1 MESEIMN
8 KTKPILCF
16 LMTFLFTLVFS
27 YSQKIETKDGV
38 RIIHN
43 EKGGVWG
50 KNLKVSLKLI
60 RTIGGVDV
68 EDENLAFYSP
78 EDMAMD
84 TQGKIYIL
92 DSGNHRIQIFS
103 PKGKYLATFGRLG
116 QGPGEFQHPFS
127 IDIDSKG
134 HLYILDRWN
143 NRIQVLTP
151 EGKADRTMPLISDR
165 SGKVRCVK
173 PGLMAI
179 GGLTGTGWV
188 RAKEMKPPKLIQVL
202 DLEGNVKQEFGEML
216 DFGDRLGTWYAN
228 WLYFDVDR
236 EGYFYLSFNRQNRI
250 EKYSPEGRLLWRADR
265 VLNYSLKPQEEYG
278 IYFGA
283 LGKAPG
289 SPPVSQG
296 IAADEKGRVWV
307 LTMNRQWKKEE
318 QSYSTLSP
326 ERGVIERKEGK
337 EVKKMDIYKLEI
349 FDPDGI
355 LLGEIPLDHIAHGL
369 HIKKDFLLIKD
380 MQNCEFYQY
389 KIID

>member
-1 MESEIMN
+1 MN
-8 KTKPILCF
+8 KAKPSLCF
-16 LMTFLFTLVFS
+16 LMMLLFTLTFS
-27 YSQKIETKDGV
+27 YAQKIEIKDGV

-60 RTIGGVDV
+60 RTIGGIDV
-68 EDENLAFYSP
+68 EDDNLAFYSP

-84 TQGKIYIL
+84 AQEKIYIL

-134 HLYILDRWN
+134 YLYILDRWN
-143 NRIQVLTP
+143 NRIQTLTP
-151 EGKADRTMPLISDR
+151 EGKAYKTTALTSGRL
-165 SGKVRCVK
+165 GKVRCVK

-188 RAKEMKPPKLIQVL
+188 RSKEIKPPQLIQVL
-202 DLEGNVKQEFGEML
+202 DQEGNVKQELGEMF
-216 DFGDRLGTWYAN
+216 DFGNRLQTVFAN
-228 WLYFDVDR
+228 WIFFDVDR
-236 EGYFYLSFNRQNRI
+236 DGSFYLSFIHQNRV

-265 VLNYSLKPQEEYG
+265 VLNYSMKPQDEYG
-278 IYFGA
+278 IYSGA
-283 LGKAPG
+283 LGKAPL
-289 SPPVSQG
+289 PPRASNG

-307 LTMNRQWKKEE
+307 LTLNRQWKKEE
-318 QSYSTLSP
+318 QTQITTTVGGP
-326 ERGVIERKEGK
+326 TKTKPGK
-337 EVKKMDIYKLEI
+337 EVKKMDIYKLDI

-355 LLGEIPLDHIAHGL
+355 LLGEIPLDHIAHRL
-369 HIKKDFLLIKD
+369 RIQKNFLFILD
-380 MQNCEFYQY
+380 MRNCMFFQY
-389 KIID
+389 KIVEK